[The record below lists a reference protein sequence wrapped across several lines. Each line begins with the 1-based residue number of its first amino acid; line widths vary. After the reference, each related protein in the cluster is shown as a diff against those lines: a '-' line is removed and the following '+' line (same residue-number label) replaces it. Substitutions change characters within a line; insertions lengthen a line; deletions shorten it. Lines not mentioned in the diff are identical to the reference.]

1 MTHCYGKNYQHDSD
15 EKKSIKI
22 IFDYYNIRKKDLK
35 KYGHMTNL
43 TFDTILYD
51 LKHTESD
58 NDGDDYYDIYS
69 YTRY

>member
-1 MTHCYGKNYQHDSD
+1 
-15 EKKSIKI
+15 
-22 IFDYYNIRKKDLK
+22 
-35 KYGHMTNL
+35 MTNL